1 MSKELLSKNNMSSK
15 HFQSKFHSFSYKQQI
30 RGLVYWNFLQEFC
43 VKNWTYC
50 WFDNTYI
57 FLQQNQTQNTWK
69 FSYEYVISTKKMPAK
84 ILIIFSLSKHKI
96 SCIGSVNA
104 WWWSDSKNKYWKKSW
119 ISLYLEKS
127 REVKKNFFPTVDLWR
142 KPCKYSFVYNVFFL
156 FYCIVTNLINFE
168 IFHIQEA
175 KTI

>member
-1 MSKELLSKNNMSSK
+1 MKFLTRILCKKLNVLVDLITLTYFCSKIK
-15 HFQSKFHSFSYKQQI
+15 HKILENFPTNTLFQQ
-30 RGLVYWNFLQEFC
+30 
-43 VKNWTYC
+43 
-50 WFDNTYI
+50 
-57 FLQQNQTQNTWK
+57 
-69 FSYEYVISTKKMPAK
+69 KKMPAK

-156 FYCIVTNLINFE
+156 FYCVVTNLINFE